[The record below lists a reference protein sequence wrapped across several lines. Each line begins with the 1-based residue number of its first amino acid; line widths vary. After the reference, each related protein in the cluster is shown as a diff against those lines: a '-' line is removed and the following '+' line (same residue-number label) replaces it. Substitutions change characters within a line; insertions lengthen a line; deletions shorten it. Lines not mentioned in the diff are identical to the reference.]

1 MFSLQPPRHI
11 STLPKTAIELRH
23 CHGGT
28 CFDSGRHGSWA
39 PIAVGGRQSAAGL
52 PPQPDPPARGR
63 GDWDGPDSDIGR
75 QLRYSLHLSKVYRSY
90 NCFFDE
96 PGESAVK

>member
-1 MFSLQPPRHI
+1 LESRDVVGKGWQVRVTNSPR
-11 STLPKTAIELRH
+11 TTRRCTA
-23 CHGGT
+23 
-28 CFDSGRHGSWA
+28 GS
-39 PIAVGGRQSAAGL
+39 PQKAVAAVVGL
-52 PPQPDPPARGR
+52 
-63 GDWDGPDSDIGR
+63 GDQDGPDSDIGR

>member
-1 MFSLQPPRHI
+1 MSAFASCGHAVAWVL
-11 STLPKTAIELRH
+11 
-23 CHGGT
+23 
-28 CFDSGRHGSWA
+28 GSN
-39 PIAVGGRQSAAGL
+39 
-52 PPQPDPPARGR
+52 
-63 GDWDGPDSDIGR
+63 GPDSDIGR